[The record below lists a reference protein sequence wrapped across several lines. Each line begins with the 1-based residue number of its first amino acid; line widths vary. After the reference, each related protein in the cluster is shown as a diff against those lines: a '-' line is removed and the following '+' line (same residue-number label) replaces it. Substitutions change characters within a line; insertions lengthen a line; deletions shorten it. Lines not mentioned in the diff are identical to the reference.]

1 LNFPLIH
8 GGHFLSL
15 SPFSLALIKNQQ
27 LKRKKEIPPFFSL
40 SLSLC
45 WPVQREFVFIA
56 TTKLTIKRL
65 FHLAKNKNNK
75 NKNKNKFLI

>member
-65 FHLAKNKNNK
+65 FHLAKNKTTKIKIKIN
-75 NKNKNKFLI
+75 F

>member
-27 LKRKKEIPPFFSL
+27 LKRKKEIPPLFLSFSL
-40 SLSLC
+40 SL
-45 WPVQREFVFIA
+45 
-56 TTKLTIKRL
+56 
-65 FHLAKNKNNK
+65 LASAA
-75 NKNKNKFLI
+75 

>member
-1 LNFPLIH
+1 LIH

-65 FHLAKNKNNK
+65 FHLAKNKTTKIKIKIN
-75 NKNKNKFLI
+75 F